1 MIVTLLLILATPNS
15 DSAEIRGKSWKR
27 ALHYGIAFRHYS
39 FLCRRYITRRDSANV
54 KRRRHTTCM
63 HRICRLLGLVFLL
76 QIFQRLFEHFIRC
89 FLRLLTSVTMVF
101 FCEAAQCWAHDSKRK
116 NPDFSVCENSAQ
128 RTQALA
134 PAGWDSIP
142 EVVVTTRESEN
153 YLVSRI
159 SRFSYL
165 FRVARIGGLGFGS
178 IAVLLEQRPY
188 MMVLLFPRYIF
199 HIRWLKNFI
208 FLSLVNSC

>member
-1 MIVTLLLILATPNS
+1 MHCLGYSLPVNWSVGLAILATPNS

-63 HRICRLLGLVFLL
+63 HRICRLLGLVFFS

-116 NPDFSVCENSAQ
+116 NPDFSVRENSAQ

-165 FRVARIGGLGFGS
+165 FRVARIVDPCLWS
-178 IAVLLEQRPY
+178 DIL
-188 MMVLLFPRYIF
+188 LLFRKQKLQNYNVTTDYPAST
-199 HIRWLKNFI
+199 N
-208 FLSLVNSC
+208 